1 MIFQNGCSKDYIL
14 FKKKEKEI
22 CIFFQKK
29 EKKKKKKEK
38 SHFKKKKKSFFLGPK
53 SNSLKLHFNLILYE
67 RGTYAAFQRPGPN
80 HPNNFRARSQNNVTK
95 LFGCMLG

>member
-1 MIFQNGCSKDYIL
+1 MVVQRITSCLKR
-14 FKKKEKEI
+14 KEKEI

-29 EKKKKKKEK
+29 EKKRKRKRNLI
-38 SHFKKKKKSFFLGPK
+38 SKKKKKSFFLGPK

-67 RGTYAAFQRPGPN
+67 RGMYAAFQRPGPN